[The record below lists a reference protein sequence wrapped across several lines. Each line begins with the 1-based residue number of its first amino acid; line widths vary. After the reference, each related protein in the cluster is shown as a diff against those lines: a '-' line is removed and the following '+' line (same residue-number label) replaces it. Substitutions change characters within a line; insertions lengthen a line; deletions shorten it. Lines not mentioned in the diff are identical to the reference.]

1 MSNIHYQTDLIY
13 GLNEIVTE
21 PGSLGIGVVR
31 DEGKVRFVITGAGA
45 SNEVLVRGRINNQQ
59 TWNTLA
65 TFTGNINDLVEVFT
79 YDELEVICT
88 VFDPVN
94 GYDFRLVA
102 SSFDSNNLTIVT
114 PDGTLDN
121 FNTLTLTSL
130 DETILFNT
138 DPLTGSI
145 DLSAVGGGGGGGYQA
160 YANLAA
166 FPAVGTVGII
176 YVANDTKKI
185 YRWLSPS
192 YIELSPS
199 PVTSVN
205 TETGDVV
212 LDKADIG
219 LGNVDNTSD
228 LNKPISTATQ
238 TAITKKIIT
247 FTTADWTLSV
257 DEYVLSVAAA
267 THTKGVNPEVIV
279 LENTGTEFAE
289 VILYKAINASGDLT
303 LAVSATPDNRF
314 AGKLIIS

>member
-1 MSNIHYQTDLIY
+1 MTNTVIR
-13 GLNEIVTE
+13 
-21 PGSLGIGVVR
+21 LGYISVSG
-31 DEGKVRFVITGAGA
+31 GG
-45 SNEVLVRGRINNQQ
+45 
-59 TWNTLA
+59 
-65 TFTGNINDLVEVFT
+65 
-79 YDELEVICT
+79 
-88 VFDPVN
+88 
-94 GYDFRLVA
+94 
-102 SSFDSNNLTIVT
+102 
-114 PDGTLDN
+114 
-121 FNTLTLTSL
+121 
-130 DETILFNT
+130 
-138 DPLTGSI
+138 
-145 DLSAVGGGGGGGYQA
+145 GGGGGGGYEE
-160 YANLAA
+160 YASLAA
-166 FPAVGTVGII
+166 FPPVGTSGII
-176 YVANDTKKI
+176 YLALNTNKL
-185 YRWLSPS
+185 YRYNGMGYIVISPS
-192 YIELSPS
+192 E
-199 PVTSVN
+199 VTSVN
-205 TETGDVV
+205 TETGAVV